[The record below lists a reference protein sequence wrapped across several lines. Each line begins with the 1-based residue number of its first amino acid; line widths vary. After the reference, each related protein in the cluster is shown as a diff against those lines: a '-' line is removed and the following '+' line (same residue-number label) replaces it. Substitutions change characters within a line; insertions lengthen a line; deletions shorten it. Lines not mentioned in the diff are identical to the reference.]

1 MKSFRAALLLSILI
15 QFAQPQ
21 YYDEEFW
28 EAFDEEEKPYE
39 HPWYNMPDVIDRPQV
54 EWYFNMT
61 HHFLTGI
68 ERGMYMNDSIVL
80 HEDCFGKRY
89 LNKTNWMVGMFQH
102 DPWEHWIQIGALS
115 YQFYYMWSDKC
126 KIDET
131 FKDFYLYCWNEG
143 CYGDE
148 VMSNTQLNFL
158 YMTRALLDALIVWYE
173 GVPEEKFVE
182 PEQWHALSR

>member
-1 MKSFRAALLLSILI
+1 
-15 QFAQPQ
+15 
-21 YYDEEFW
+21 
-28 EAFDEEEKPYE
+28 
-39 HPWYNMPDVIDRPQV
+39 MPDLIDRPKV
-54 EWYFNMT
+54 GWYFNMS

-80 HEDCFGKRY
+80 DQDCFGERY
-89 LNKTNWMVGMFQH
+89 INKTNWMAGMFQH
-102 DPWEHWIQIGALS
+102 DPFDHWIQISALT

-148 VMSNTQLNFL
+148 VLDNSKLNFL

-173 GVPEEKFVE
+173 GVPEDETVD
-182 PEQWHALSR
+182 PE